1 MSNKI
6 IGPTKRTT
14 CPECGRDMVFA
25 AIEAGDKV
33 FQAWLCD
40 CRKQPAGVIADV
52 IRAREWDDMCLEF
65 EVVYVEEK
73 PA

>member
-1 MSNKI
+1 
-6 IGPTKRTT
+6 
-14 CPECGRDMVFA
+14 MVFA